1 MHGIC
6 SIPHRCN
13 SFHSR
18 LQHSFSTMSLKLPCR
33 TPKQGLLIR
42 LFLRGSPCP
51 ICPIPWQGSFFQE
64 AKAIKHFGNV
74 AYSLTNWYHMCNTSR
89 LYEKQDTGHFLL
101 SECTCPL
108 KQYWKFLSLSL
119 IFVLFMRFMW
129 KWIGWQERQYS
140 IKYYKVCSG
149 EEHWNWYQL

>member
-119 IFVLFMRFMW
+119 IFDKRDNIPLNITRCALGKSTETDINCRLVDD
-129 KWIGWQERQYS
+129 KQYK
-140 IKYYKVCSG
+140 IV
-149 EEHWNWYQL
+149 